1 MRRFSRPAL
10 PISGRIVAGGNG
22 TPSAPNTTATA
33 DDLDTKGTGAGRHRR
48 RGELLQVAKHPVFE
62 QYAKASKSLRD
73 DPDAGRLLQ
82 QFEQK
87 AMVLSRNEQMGQP
100 VAERQELE
108 QMQQTIACVKAF
120 SIAQADMTDM
130 FRKVSQAWQ
139 KPVAKRKVKI
149 LAPGCM
155 GGPSPISLG

>member
-1 MRRFSRPAL
+1 MP
-10 PISGRIVAGGNG
+10 
-22 TPSAPNTTATA
+22 
-33 DDLDTKGTGAGRHRR
+33 DDLDPKQIEQDAIAAAEKLGD
-48 RGELLQVAKHPVFE
+48 LVAKHPVFE

-100 VAERQELE
+100 VTQTERQELE
-108 QMQQTIACVKAF
+108 QMQQTIAGNIRVKAF

-130 FRKVSQAWQ
+130 LRKVSQAWQ
-139 KPVAKRKVKI
+139 KPVAKAQGEDD
-149 LAPGCM
+149 APGGPGGM
-155 GGPSPISLG
+155 DGPSPISLG